1 MSDDLNVGNIA
12 DFDNDGLVNIHDWA
26 LFSQNWMLDNPL
38 IPANL
43 DRSAK
48 VDEIDLILFV
58 NEWLKP

>member
-1 MSDDLNVGNIA
+1 MSDKLYDGNIA
-12 DFDNDGLVNIHDWA
+12 DLDNDGMVNLHDWVM
-26 LFSQNWMLDNPL
+26 FSQNWTLDNPL

-48 VDEIDLILFV
+48 VDEVDLMLFV